1 MNKIVAIQADPI
13 EKINP
18 KTDTTLLL
26 ALEAQKR
33 KYRIY
38 WFEAKDLSFINSK
51 LFADVKELRLFGN
64 DKKYFKIIRKKKFN
78 LSSSKVILIRQDP
91 PFNNDYI
98 NSTLLLDS
106 IKNRNLKIY
115 RWQIFIQVYS
125 YPLHPL
131 KGFDIL
137 SSFCVGSHTV
147 VRCLFQ

>member
-51 LFADVKELRLFGN
+51 LFADVKELRLLSN
-64 DKKYFKIIRKKKFN
+64 HKKYFKIIKKKKN
-78 LSSSKVILIRQDP
+78 LIYQV
-91 PFNNDYI
+91 
-98 NSTLLLDS
+98 
-106 IKNRNLKIY
+106 LK
-115 RWQIFIQVYS
+115 
-125 YPLHPL
+125 
-131 KGFDIL
+131 
-137 SSFCVGSHTV
+137 
-147 VRCLFQ
+147 